1 MPKKKEGK
9 GTPSIGLMFGR
20 YLAVNRRHVSVM
32 VFSATV
38 TIVASLFVGLR
49 AFYYGKLVDD
59 AHLGLIRDFTAVLPL
74 LLAQLAYIPL
84 EIGQGLLTATFS
96 NRSIMGMRLL
106 TFQRIA
112 HAQMQTIETHKTGD
126 LISRVN
132 RDIEG
137 FANEM
142 DGFVTWDLPQMV
154 AFGVA
159 LSISFVIS
167 WQLTLICY
175 TAIPVLG
182 FAMSKTATPMSKYAL
197 ERNTAD
203 GEAMALANNLI
214 GGFAL
219 AKSYDLREAMQERFE
234 SSIDRAVRAGI
245 KCSIVDF
252 SLRPM
257 QMMMIFLPY
266 ALITGVGAYF
276 AAKGMMNVG
285 GVLTFLLLSDYV
297 LNPIQSLP
305 WTIRGLFTAAGHG
318 QRIFEVWDMPQE
330 EEGTGGAKA
339 GLTLETPVVFRDVSF
354 AYHEAAPVLKDMSL
368 SLRPGEKVALVG
380 ASGCGKSTALKLL
393 LAFYRHQ
400 SGNIYAMGGDSRDY
414 SLTELRKLFSYVG
427 QDAYL
432 FPGTIWQNVKMGRE
446 DATDEQIMKAIRAA
460 RVDDLDLH
468 AEIGERGNRLS
479 GGQRQRVCI
488 ARAMIKDAPILL
500 LDEPT
505 SALDTESEYLVSLA
519 LDELIREKTTLL
531 VAHRLSAMRGID
543 RILCIE
549 DGKIAEEGT
558 HEELMQKGG
567 LYFRLYQAQIKE
579 EGST

>member
-1 MPKKKEGK
+1 MPKTKRDKS
-9 GTPSIGLMFGR
+9 TPSIVATLRR
-20 YLAVNRRHVSVM
+20 YLAVNRVHVPVM
-32 VFSATV
+32 ALSIGAT
-38 TIVASLFVGLR
+38 IAASLFVGLR
-49 AFYYGKLVDD
+49 SFFYGKLVDD

-84 EIGQGLLTATFS
+84 EIGQGLLTATFG
-96 NRSIMGMRLL
+96 NRSIMAMR
-106 TFQRIA
+106 TFTFKRVA

-137 FANEM
+137 FADQM
-142 DGFVTWDLPQMV
+142 DGFVTWGMPQIV
-154 AFGVA
+154 AFAVA
-159 LSISFVIS
+159 LGISFAIS

-175 TAIPVLG
+175 TVIPILG
-182 FAMSKTATPMSKYAL
+182 FAMSKTAGPMSKYSL
-197 ERNTAD
+197 ERSAAD

-219 AKSYDLREAMQERFE
+219 AKSYDLREAMQGRFDR
-234 SSIDRAVRAGI
+234 SIDRAVKAGI
-245 KCSIVDF
+245 KCSMVDF

-257 QMMMIFLPY
+257 QTMMIFLPY
-266 ALITGVGAYF
+266 ALIAGVGAYF
-276 AAKGMMNVG
+276 ASRGSMGVG
-285 GVLTFLLLSDYV
+285 GVLTFFLLSDYV

-305 WTIRGLFTAAGHG
+305 WTLRGLFTAAGHG

-330 EEGTGGAKA
+330 QEGSGEAKA
-339 GLTLETPVVFRDVSF
+339 DPACETPVVFRDVAF
-354 AYHEAAPVLKDMSL
+354 AYHDAAPVLKELTL

-393 LAFYRHQ
+393 LAFYRQ
-400 SGNIYAMGGDSRDY
+400 QGGRITAMGGDSCEY
-414 SLTELRKLFSYVG
+414 PLAELRGLFSYVG

-446 DATDEQIMKAIRAA
+446 DATDEQIMAAIRAA
-460 RVDDLDLH
+460 KADDLQLH

-488 ARAMIKDAPILL
+488 ARAMLKDAPILL

-505 SALDTESEYLVSLA
+505 SALDTESEYLVNLA
-519 LDELIREKTTLL
+519 LDELIRGKTTLL

-549 DGKIAEEGT
+549 DGRITEEGT
-558 HEELMQKGG
+558 HQELMRLGG
-567 LYFRLYQAQIKE
+567 LYFRLYQAQTKE
-579 EGST
+579 EENA

>member
-1 MPKKKEGK
+1 VFKTPKKEKD
-9 GTPSIGLMFGR
+9 TDAPLISIMLRR

-32 VFSATV
+32 APGAVI

-49 AFYYGKLVDD
+49 AFYFGKLVDD
-59 AHLGLIRDFTAVLPL
+59 AHLGLIKDFTIVLPL
-74 LLAQLAYIPL
+74 LLAQITFIPL
-84 EIGQGLLTATFS
+84 EIGQGLLTATFC
-96 NRSIMGMRLL
+96 NRSIMEMRTL
-106 TFQRIA
+106 TFKRIA
-112 HAQMQTIETHKTGD
+112 HAQMRTIETHKTGD

-137 FANEM
+137 FADEM
-142 DGFVTWDLPQMV
+142 GGFITWNMPQV
-154 AFGVA
+154 VVFAAA
-159 LSISFVIS
+159 LSISFAIN

-182 FAMSKTATPMSKYAL
+182 FIMSKTAAPMSKYSL
-197 ERNTAD
+197 DRNTAD

-219 AKSYDLREAMQERFE
+219 AKSYDLHEAMQARFE
-234 SSIDRAVRAGI
+234 NSINRAVRAGI

-252 SLRPM
+252 SLRPL
-257 QMMMIFLPY
+257 QMLMIFLPY

-276 AAKGMMNVG
+276 ASKGIMNVG

-297 LNPIQSLP
+297 LNPIQRLP

-318 QRIFEVWDMPQE
+318 RRIFEMWDMPQE
-330 EEGTGGAKA
+330 EEGNGSVKTNLSSKN
-339 GLTLETPVVFRDVSF
+339 PVVFRNVSF
-354 AYHEAAPVLKDMSL
+354 AYHAAAPLLNDLSF

-380 ASGCGKSTALKLL
+380 ASGCGKSTVLKLL
-393 LAFYRHQ
+393 LAYYRQ
-400 SGNIYAMGGDSRDY
+400 QGGEIIVMDGDSRDY
-414 SLTELRKLFSYVG
+414 SLTELRELFSYVG

-446 DATDEQIMKAIRAA
+446 DATDEQIIRAMRA
-460 RVDDLDLH
+460 AKLDDLNPH
-468 AEIGERGNRLS
+468 TEVGEHGNRLS

-488 ARAMIKDAPILL
+488 ARAMVKDAPILL

-505 SALDTESEYLVSLA
+505 SALDTESEYLVSVA

-531 VAHRLSAMRGID
+531 VAHRLSAIRNID
-543 RILCIE
+543 RILCI
-549 DGKIAEEGT
+549 DGGRIAEEGT
-558 HEELMQKGG
+558 HEELMQKNG
-567 LYFRLYQAQIKE
+567 LYFRLYQAQSKE
-579 EGST
+579 